1 MPPATAPRIFR
12 PHRHT
17 AVLPMD
23 GSERRCQRLQET
35 FRRTASCRRA
45 DHGKSCRH
53 FALVSR
59 GHRSDRTPPRES
71 PRHFAA
77 RMDESVI
84 VGYYTSAEVHPRSPA
99 RLLLSKER
107 KKPMAR
113 NDGIDRTFARNQDL
127 PTLDDVAKVQEHN
140 EREKDS
146 YSNQDIDTTQ
156 THRNVH
162 FKKPTD
168 SYAAMFDQMIADGV
182 ISTRGLKADAVK
194 YGELLF
200 DVNSAYFH
208 NHGGYEYAKQFYADA
223 YKAAVEIVGGEQYI
237 LSAVMHADER
247 NRAMSEA
254 LGEDVY
260 HYHLHVVYIPVVEKQ
275 ILWSKRCKD
284 EFLRGTVK
292 ETITQVSRSKKW
304 ESKPV
309 LNEDGNPM
317 LNAKGKKILKSSYSV
332 LQDDFFNFMRA
343 AGYTDVERGE
353 RGSTEE
359 HLTVTQFKLQAE
371 QHRLETVTGQ
381 VEQAEQSLA
390 DAKAATEKQKKKL
403 EALQKE
409 TKAAKTIALTVQDI
423 EEMGKKNAL
432 TGNVSLTPDQCDTL
446 KRYAVNGIIANADN
460 KRLKEKLAS
469 AEKTISIWKQRYEAV
484 NEKYMEL
491 KQKAQPFLDAIEIA
505 SERVWAF
512 VHAILARGKETQEH
526 KHPMNKTVEEIN
538 KMIMEDAPM
547 EEINDAIGY
556 IDIYSCF
563 DPIFEPPIDF
573 LEECRKHWETAQSSF
588 RKTIERKIGNTWYV
602 IETECDGNEPLAD
615 KVKRL
620 IFSDKGGI
628 C

>member
-1 MPPATAPRIFR
+1 MPPATAPRISR

-59 GHRSDRTPPRES
+59 GHRSDRTLPRES

-284 EFLRGTVK
+284 ESLRGTVK

-309 LNEDGNPM
+309 LDENGNPM

-359 HLTVTQFKLQAE
+359 HLTVTQFKVQAE
-371 QHRLETVTGQ
+371 QQRLEAVTGQ
-381 VEQAEQSLA
+381 VTQAEQSLA

-403 EALQKE
+403 EALKKE
-409 TKAAKTIALTVQDI
+409 TQAAKSVAMTAHEI
-423 EEMGKKNAL
+423 ESMGKKNPI
-432 TGNVSLTPDQCDTL
+432 TGNVTMTADECRTL
-446 KRYAVNGIIANADN
+446 KDYAVSSFA
-460 KRLKEKLAS
+460 KKSEKLKYKQKFEQADKN
-469 AEKTISIWKQRYEAV
+469 AKIWKDRFEKLNKDYE
-484 NEKYMEL
+484 EL

-505 SERVWAF
+505 SEKVWAF
-512 VHAILARGKETQEH
+512 INAILARGKELYEH
-526 KHPMNKTVEEIN
+526 KHPARNRGQDMEI
-538 KMIMEDAPM
+538 
-547 EEINDAIGY
+547 
-556 IDIYSCF
+556 
-563 DPIFEPPIDF
+563 
-573 LEECRKHWETAQSSF
+573 
-588 RKTIERKIGNTWYV
+588 
-602 IETECDGNEPLAD
+602 
-615 KVKRL
+615 
-620 IFSDKGGI
+620 
-628 C
+628 

>member
-1 MPPATAPRIFR
+1 MPPATAPRISR

-113 NDGIDRTFARNQDL
+113 NDGIDRTLARNQDL
-127 PTLDDVAKVQEHN
+127 ETPDDVAKVQEHN
-140 EREKDS
+140 EREKDR
-146 YSNQDIDTTQ
+146 YSNVDIVPERTPL
-156 THRNVH
+156 NVY
-162 FKKPTD
+162 FKAPTD
-168 SYAAMFDQMIADGV
+168 DYVKMFEQMEQDKI
-182 ISTRGLKADAVK
+182 ISTRGLKPDAVK
-194 YGELLF
+194 YGELVF
-200 DVNSAYFH
+200 DVNSAYFY
-208 NHGGYEYAKQFYADA
+208 NHGGYEFAKQFYADA

-284 EFLRGTVK
+284 ESLRGTVK

-309 LNEDGNPM
+309 LDENGNPM

-332 LQDDFFNFMRA
+332 LQDDFFNFMRN

-359 HLTVTQFKLQAE
+359 HLTVTQFKVQAE
-371 QHRLETVTGQ
+371 QQRLEAVTGQ
-381 VEQAEQSLA
+381 VAQAEQNLA

-403 EALQKE
+403 ETLKKE
-409 TKAAKTIALTVQDI
+409 TQAAKSVAMTAHEI
-423 EEMGKKNAL
+423 ESMGKKNPI
-432 TGNVSLTPDQCDTL
+432 TGNVTMTADECRTL
-446 KRYAVNGIIANADN
+446 KDYAVSSFAE
-460 KRLKEKLAS
+460 KSEKLKYKQKFEQADKN
-469 AEKTISIWKQRYEAV
+469 AKIWKDRFEKLNKDYE
-484 NEKYMEL
+484 EL

-505 SERVWAF
+505 SEKVWAF
-512 VHAILARGKETQEH
+512 INAILARGKELYEH
-526 KHPMNKTVEEIN
+526 KHPARNRGQDMEI
-538 KMIMEDAPM
+538 
-547 EEINDAIGY
+547 
-556 IDIYSCF
+556 
-563 DPIFEPPIDF
+563 
-573 LEECRKHWETAQSSF
+573 
-588 RKTIERKIGNTWYV
+588 
-602 IETECDGNEPLAD
+602 
-615 KVKRL
+615 
-620 IFSDKGGI
+620 
-628 C
+628 

>member
-35 FRRTASCRRA
+35 FRRTASCRRADHGKRCRRA

-526 KHPMNKTVEEIN
+526 KHPARKRRQDMEI
-538 KMIMEDAPM
+538 
-547 EEINDAIGY
+547 
-556 IDIYSCF
+556 
-563 DPIFEPPIDF
+563 
-573 LEECRKHWETAQSSF
+573 
-588 RKTIERKIGNTWYV
+588 
-602 IETECDGNEPLAD
+602 
-615 KVKRL
+615 
-620 IFSDKGGI
+620 
-628 C
+628 

>member
-1 MPPATAPRIFR
+1 MPPATAPRISR

-284 EFLRGTVK
+284 ESLRGTVK

-309 LNEDGNPM
+309 LDENGNPM

-359 HLTVTQFKLQAE
+359 HLTVTQFKVQAE
-371 QHRLETVTGQ
+371 QQRLEAVTGQ
-381 VEQAEQSLA
+381 VTQAEQSLA

-403 EALQKE
+403 EALKKE
-409 TKAAKTIALTVQDI
+409 TQAAKSVAMTAHEI
-423 EEMGKKNAL
+423 ESMGKKKPI
-432 TGNVSLTPDQCDTL
+432 TGNVTMTADECRTL
-446 KRYAVNGIIANADN
+446 KDYAVSSFAE
-460 KRLKEKLAS
+460 KSEKLKYKQKFEQADKN
-469 AEKTISIWKQRYEAV
+469 AKIWKDRFEKLNKDYE
-484 NEKYMEL
+484 EL

-505 SERVWAF
+505 SEKVWAF
-512 VHAILARGKETQEH
+512 INAILARGKELYEH
-526 KHPMNKTVEEIN
+526 KHPARNRGQDMEI
-538 KMIMEDAPM
+538 
-547 EEINDAIGY
+547 
-556 IDIYSCF
+556 
-563 DPIFEPPIDF
+563 
-573 LEECRKHWETAQSSF
+573 
-588 RKTIERKIGNTWYV
+588 
-602 IETECDGNEPLAD
+602 
-615 KVKRL
+615 
-620 IFSDKGGI
+620 
-628 C
+628 